1 MLVKSSACKVDTI
14 CAPRP
19 SSRNPSPAMSSAPH
33 TPIRVAIIGYGL
45 AGSTFHAPFI
55 VTTPSLEVCAVVTRD
70 PERRA
75 QASRDHPR
83 ARLFDTADE
92 LWAHAGELDLV
103 VIATPNRT
111 HVPLARAALQ
121 VGLGV
126 VVDKPFAPTAA
137 EAEAVIAEASKRG
150 LFLTVYHNRRWDGD
164 FITLRQLVAA
174 GSLGTVFRFE
184 SRFDRWRPTPK
195 GNWRERGDPAEAGGI
210 LYDLGSHLI
219 DQALVLLGPVTSVY
233 AEMDR
238 RRGGVEADDDSFLA
252 LRHASGARSH
262 LGMSAVAA
270 QTIVRLRVLG
280 SRAAYVKRGLDVQEE
295 ALRRG
300 ERPDRPGWGEEP
312 PERWGSL
319 GAGDDVHPVPTARGE
334 YPAFYAGVARALREG
349 GPPPVDPEDALAGL
363 RIIEAA
369 QRSAATGSVI
379 QLDAARSMT
388 SSLKP
393 KGSSK

>member
-1 MLVKSSACKVDTI
+1 MHSS
-14 CAPRP
+14 
-19 SSRNPSPAMSSAPH
+19 SPAT
-33 TPIRVAIIGYGL
+33 TPIRVALIGYGL
-45 AGSTFHAPFI
+45 AGASFHAPFI
-55 VTTPSLEVCAVVTRD
+55 VTTPSLALRAIVTRD

-75 QASRDHPR
+75 RAAQDHPR
-83 ARLFDTADE
+83 ARLVDDADA
-92 LWAHAGELDLV
+92 LWRQAGELDLV

-111 HVPLARAALQ
+111 HVPLARAALEA
-121 VGLGV
+121 GLAV

-137 EAEAVIAEASKRG
+137 EGEALIREARRRG
-150 LFLTVYHNRRWDGD
+150 RPLTVYHNRRWDGD
-164 FITLRQLVAA
+164 FITLRRLVAA

-233 AEMDR
+233 AELDR
-238 RRGGVEADDDSFLA
+238 RRAGAEADDDSFVA
-252 LRHASGARSH
+252 LTHASGARSH

-280 SRAAYVKRGLDVQEE
+280 SRAAYVKHGLDVQEE

-300 ERPDRPGWGEEP
+300 ERPDQPGWGEEP
-312 PERWGSL
+312 PEHWGSL
-319 GAGDDVHPVPTARGE
+319 GAGDDVQQVPTVRGA
-334 YPAFYAGVARALREG
+334 YPAFYAGVARALRDG
-349 GPPPVDPEDALAGL
+349 SPMPVDPEDALAGL

-379 QLDAARSMT
+379 HLA
-388 SSLKP
+388 
-393 KGSSK
+393 

>member
-1 MLVKSSACKVDTI
+1 MKPTFPVHA
-14 CAPRP
+14 
-19 SSRNPSPAMSSAPH
+19 
-33 TPIRVAIIGYGL
+33 PIRVAIIGYGL

-55 VTTPSLEVCAVVTRD
+55 VTTPSLELRAIVTRD
-70 PERRA
+70 PQRRA
-75 QASRDHPR
+75 QARHDHPD
-83 ARLFDTADE
+83 ARLVDTPDA
-92 LWAHAGELDLV
+92 LWAEASALDLV
-103 VIATPNRT
+103 VVATPNRT
-111 HVPLARAALQ
+111 HVPLARAALEA
-121 VGLGV
+121 GLAV

-137 EAEAVIAEASKRG
+137 EGEALIDEARRRG
-150 LFLTVYHNRRWDGD
+150 LLLSVYHNRRWDGD
-164 FITLRQLVAA
+164 FITLRRLVAA

-184 SRFDRWRPTPK
+184 SRFDRWRPAPK

-233 AEMDR
+233 AELDR
-238 RRGGVEADDDSFLA
+238 RRDGVEADDDSFLA
-252 LRHASGARSH
+252 LTHASGARSH

-300 ERPDRPGWGEEP
+300 ERPDQPGWGVEP
-312 PERWGSL
+312 RERWGSL
-319 GAGDDVHPVPTARGE
+319 GAGDEVEPVPTDRGE

-369 QRSAATGSVI
+369 RRSAATGDVVHLADI
-379 QLDAARSMT
+379 TAVR
-388 SSLKP
+388 
-393 KGSSK
+393 